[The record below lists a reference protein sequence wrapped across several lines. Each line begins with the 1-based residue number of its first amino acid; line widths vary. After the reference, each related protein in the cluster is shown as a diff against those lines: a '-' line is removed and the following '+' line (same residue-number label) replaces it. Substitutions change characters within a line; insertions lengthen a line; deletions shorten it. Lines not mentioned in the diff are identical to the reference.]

1 MLTDNFDDFGRLDS
15 VLVVFA
21 GSVDLNHDL
30 QLPVLLGPPG
40 VQLFGEFDRRQ
51 RLDHRQ
57 PGNLDDLADL
67 VGLEVADEVP
77 LNVRTLHDGKK
88 ELQAR

>member
-1 MLTDNFDDFGRLDS
+1 MLTDNLDNFGRLDS

-51 RLDHRQ
+51 RLDHR
-57 PGNLDDLADL
+57 
-67 VGLEVADEVP
+67 
-77 LNVRTLHDGKK
+77 
-88 ELQAR
+88 